1 MKVDILLP
9 IYNSPEETRAC
20 IESIIKVTPKENYT
34 LYLLDDCSPEPEI
47 KNITNYFSNTNLNV
61 KAYRNEKNKGF
72 PANVNNGFR
81 MTANDVVILNSDTI
95 VTPGWLEGL
104 HRAATSE
111 SKVAAVG
118 PLSNYGMITSVPS
131 IYQEVNDGTSIE
143 RIVEFI
149 RNEKIADYPQTPML
163 VGFCMYITREA
174 LEEIGVLDEETFKKG
189 YGEETDWCLRAREK
203 GYKLLIAKDTYVYHV
218 GGASFG
224 EEKIPLQKRAAKI
237 IKQRYPNY
245 ESEVK
250 RFENN
255 HPLLQLRIKMC
266 RDLSVPLK
274 YRLRYSLRRKKRLLK
289 NMFEKNK

>member
-20 IESIIKVTPKENYT
+20 IESIIKVTPKENYI
-34 LYLLDDCSPEPEI
+34 LYLLDDCSPDPEI
-47 KNITNYFSNTNLNV
+47 KNITNYFSNNYFNV
-61 KAYRNEKNKGF
+61 KVYRNEKNKGF

-81 MTANDVVILNSDTI
+81 ITTNDVVILNSDTI

-131 IYQEVNDGTSIE
+131 IYQEVNDGANIE
-143 RIVEFI
+143 RVVEFI
-149 RNEKIADYPQTPML
+149 RREKIADYPQTPML
-163 VGFCMYITREA
+163 VGFCMYIPREA
-174 LEEIGVLDEETFKKG
+174 LDKIGVLDEETFRKG

-203 GYKLLIAKDTYVYHV
+203 GYKLLIATDTYVYHV
-218 GGASFG
+218 GGTSFG

-237 IKQRYPNY
+237 IKQRYPDY
-245 ESEVK
+245 EGEIK

-255 HPLLQLRIKMC
+255 HPLLELRIKMC
-266 RDLSVPLK
+266 RNLNVPLK
-274 YRLRYSLRRKKRLLK
+274 YRLRYSLRRKKRILK
-289 NMFEKNK
+289 DMFQKK